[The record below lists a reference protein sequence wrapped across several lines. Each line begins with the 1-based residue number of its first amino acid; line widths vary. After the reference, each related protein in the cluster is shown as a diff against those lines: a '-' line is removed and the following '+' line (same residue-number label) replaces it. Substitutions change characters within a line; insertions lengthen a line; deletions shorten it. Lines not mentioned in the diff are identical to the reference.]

1 MAGSLQDQ
9 LLKAG
14 LVDKKKAKRAERDKQ
29 IVAKQKR
36 QGEDVVDEAKALAEK
51 AKQEKLAKDK
61 ELNQEQKE
69 KAEKKAIAAQIK
81 QLIEMNALDLEGA
94 EIRYN
99 FTDGKKVKYLNV
111 TELAQHQLSRG
122 LLVIAK
128 RGDRYFVLPS
138 IVADKISQ
146 RDDSYIVHK
155 AEITEAVADEDDPY
169 ADYQIPDDLMW

>member
-14 LVDKKKAKRAERDKQ
+14 LVDKKKAKKADRDKQ
-29 IVAKQKR
+29 IQAKQKR
-36 QGEDVVDEAKALAEK
+36 KGEEVVDEAKALAEK
-51 AKQEKLAKDK
+51 AREEKLKKDRQ
-61 ELNQEQKE
+61 LNEAR
-69 KAEKKAIAAQIK
+69 KAEADKKAIAAQIK

-111 TELAQHQLSRG
+111 TDLAQHQLSRG
-122 LLVIAK
+122 ILAIAK
-128 RGDRYFVLPS
+128 LGDRYFVVPS
-138 IVADKISQ
+138 IVAEKISQ
-146 RDDSYIVHK
+146 RDESYIAYQ
-155 AEITEAVADEDDPY
+155 AELSTEETDEEDPY

>member
-29 IVAKQKR
+29 ITAKQKR
-36 QGEDVVDEAKALAEK
+36 QGEDIVDEAKVLAEK
-51 AKQEKLAKDK
+51 AKQEKQAKDK
-61 ELNQEQKE
+61 ELNQEQKA

-81 QLIEMNALDLEGA
+81 QLIEMNALDLNGA

-99 FTDGKKVKYLNV
+99 FTDGKKVKYLHV

-122 LLVIAK
+122 ILSIAK

-138 IVADKISQ
+138 VVAEKISQ
-146 RDDSYIVHK
+146 RDESYIVHQ
-155 AEITEAVADEDDPY
+155 AEVNDTAVEEDDPY